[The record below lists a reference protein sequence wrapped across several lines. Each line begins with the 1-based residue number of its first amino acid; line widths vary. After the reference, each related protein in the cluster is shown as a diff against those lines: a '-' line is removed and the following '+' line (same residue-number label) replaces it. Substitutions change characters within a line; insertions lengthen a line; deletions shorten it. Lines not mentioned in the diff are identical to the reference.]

1 MPNVITKYGKN
12 GKVSYQA
19 VVRVDV
25 RRPVKKTFDT
35 FEEAEAWRV
44 AKDAELRAN
53 LEQPAYEFTLDEVL
67 DDFSTY
73 SPKDD
78 VEQLKAAIPDL
89 LTATLQVIEPAH
101 LENLSEPE
109 LKTLE
114 QAIEHGR
121 KFFGIVVP
129 ENPVTMLRARRA
141 RLPFRPTTQY
151 EAERLIDDAGD
162 LANGALKDVL
172 ILALDTAM
180 ALTEILEVKDNQFDS
195 RNGVLRLTETRVI
208 KLTDRAKEVLSRRAR
223 TNKGMLFAGTNRNTV
238 QTAFIRLRK
247 YIGINGPDF
256 NDIRKIAIMRLA
268 TLMSIQELKATLGYA
283 RYDSLQWL
291 LDLQANNP

>member
-73 SPKDD
+73 YPKAD
-78 VEQLKAAIPDL
+78 VEQLKTAIPDL
-89 LTATLQVIEPAH
+89 LTATLLAIEPEN
-101 LENLSEPE
+101 LENLDDAE

-114 QAIEHGR
+114 EAIEHGR
-121 KFFGIVVP
+121 KFFGAVIP

-141 RLPFRPTTQY
+141 KLPFRPTTQY
-151 EAERLIDDAGD
+151 EAERLIEDAGD

-180 ALTEILEVKDNQFDS
+180 ALTEILEIKDNQFDN
-195 RNGVLRLTETRVI
+195 RNGILRLTETRVI
-208 KLTDRAKEVLSRRAR
+208 KLTDRAKEVIARRSKA
-223 TNKGMLFAGTNRNTV
+223 NKGTLFAGTNRNTV

-268 TLMSIQELKATLGYA
+268 TLMPIQELKATLGYA

-291 LDLQANNP
+291 LDLQADNP